1 MTHAGH
7 DDPPEPNLS
16 VFNFRCTAGPHD
28 KPFPEVH
35 RSHSLSYVKSGSFGF
50 RTLGRQYEVVAGAVK
65 IGKPGQ
71 EYTATHEHHD
81 CGDECLSVMLS
92 NELAESLGAGSKAW
106 NFGRLPPLPELMVLG
121 ELTNAAAEEL
131 SL

>member
-1 MTHAGH
+1 MQVTTFHQS
-7 DDPPEPNLS
+7 PNLS